1 MHPAYPP
8 PLAPPQKKTLH
19 NHCVQFLLGINSR
32 PKRDRRQW
40 LCNFF
45 CRGVGG
51 WGGGEQGVLWPMWK
65 WWITILSW
73 CLQLTFWFKHDAQH
87 DINKLTMPKIA
98 KKKHV
103 KKKTRPKIKRNQKY
117 QLLCQ
122 QANNCVFKKN
132 QYISHVK
139 CESFCCIKW
148 QWWYEGLTAK
158 QCTHKIKS
166 TTGTVRYT
174 NSLKNKVDEANFH
187 LCRDSK
193 AEAWKLTIVKKR
205 RRVIDWL
212 GGGLL
217 QSTLALRTP
226 RYNWHPDKMDS
237 S

>member
-1 MHPAYPP
+1 MHPVYLPP
-8 PLAPPQKKTLH
+8 PPHPPKKTLH
-19 NHCVQFLLGINSR
+19 NFCVQFLLGINSR

-45 CRGVGG
+45 CRGGGG

-87 DINKLTMPKIA
+87 DINKLKMPKIA

-103 KKKTRPKIKRNQKY
+103 KKKTRPKIKRNHKY

-139 CESFCCIKW
+139 CESF
-148 QWWYEGLTAK
+148 LL
-158 QCTHKIKS
+158 HKMIMMI
-166 TTGTVRYT
+166 RR
-174 NSLKNKVDEANFH
+174 F
-187 LCRDSK
+187 DSK
-193 AEAWKLTIVKKR
+193 AMHAQ
-205 RRVIDWL
+205 D
-212 GGGLL
+212 
-217 QSTLALRTP
+217 
-226 RYNWHPDKMDS
+226 
-237 S
+237 

>member
-1 MHPAYPP
+1 MHPVYLPP
-8 PLAPPQKKTLH
+8 PPTPLKK
-19 NHCVQFLLGINSR
+19 
-32 PKRDRRQW
+32 
-40 LCNFF
+40 LCITFVSNFSWALTVVPREIDDNGYAIF
-45 CRGVGG
+45 FVGGGG

-103 KKKTRPKIKRNQKY
+103 KKKTRPKIKRNHKY

-148 QWWYEGLTAK
+148 QSWYEGLTAK